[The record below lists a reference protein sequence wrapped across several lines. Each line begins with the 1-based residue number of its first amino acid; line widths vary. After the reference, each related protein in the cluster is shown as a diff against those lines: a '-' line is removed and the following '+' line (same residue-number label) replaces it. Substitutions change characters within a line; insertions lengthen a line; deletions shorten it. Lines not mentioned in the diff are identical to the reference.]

1 MAKGRVA
8 GNPVLRDITQP
19 FEKCTFMNA
28 SVTLNKLKGRF
39 PGSILET
46 HDYRG
51 DDTAVVNKDDII
63 AICTFLRDDDALLY
77 NFMMDLTAVD
87 YLGKEPRFEVVY
99 HLYSLKFNRR
109 VRIKARV
116 SEDDCSIDSIASVW
130 PSADWFEREV
140 FDMYGIAFK
149 GHPELRRILLYEGF
163 EGHPLRKDYPIKKR
177 QPLIGPIN

>member
-1 MAKGRVA
+1 M
-8 GNPVLRDITQP
+8 D
-19 FEKCTFMNA
+19 A
-28 SVTLNKLKGRF
+28 SVTLNKLTERF
-39 PGSILET
+39 PGSIVET
-46 HDYRG
+46 HSYRG
-51 DDTAVVNKDDII
+51 DDTAVVKKEDILD
-63 AICTFLRDDDALLY
+63 ICTFLRDDEALLY

-116 SEDDCSIDSIASVW
+116 SELDCSIDSVVPVW
-130 PSADWFEREV
+130 IGADWFEREA
-140 FDMYGIAFK
+140 FDLYGITFK

-163 EGHPLRKDYPIKKR
+163 QGHPLRKDYPIKKR

>member
-1 MAKGRVA
+1 M
-8 GNPVLRDITQP
+8 D
-19 FEKCTFMNA
+19 A
-28 SVTLNKLKGRF
+28 SVTLRKLSERF
-39 PGSILET
+39 AGSVLET
-46 HDYRG
+46 HSHREN
-51 DDTAVVNKDDII
+51 DTAIVKREDILD
-63 AICTFLRDDDALLY
+63 ICAFLRDDQALLY

-109 VRIKARV
+109 VRIKAKV
-116 SEDDCSIDSIASVW
+116 SESDCSIDSIVSIW
-130 PSADWFEREV
+130 PSADWFEREA
-140 FDMYGIAFK
+140 FDLYGITFK